1 MESQP
6 PANPPLPPTS
16 SSTGEW
22 PAVPPAPA
30 PVKPAATLTGAEPP
44 IINADVNLIP
54 PAAATPVADDT
65 PVTAIPAPRP
75 FVRPLPPAAM
85 GADDSQLSVL
95 QRMVRRQQALSR
107 SVERDVVWQPRFA
120 YASAFVILLA
130 LIVVSMP
137 LWIVLYRLMGTSG
150 TGTADVIALCMML
163 LGGFLTG
170 AAAWVIIIEMRGRVR
185 MVDTLARTGERE
197 AMAVTPAAPELPVLD
212 APLDQLT
219 VRPLGARGGGTALGG
234 PAATWEPGTP
244 PPPIASRV
252 EAQQVSA
259 AATLEASSKLLAS
272 FSSVLK
278 SFGQLPA
285 QVAMLTVALGL
296 FVGATILSLH

>member
-1 MESQP
+1 
-6 PANPPLPPTS
+6 
-16 SSTGEW
+16 
-22 PAVPPAPA
+22 
-30 PVKPAATLTGAEPP
+30 VKPAATLTGAEPP
-44 IINADVNLIP
+44 IINTDVNLIP
-54 PAAATPVADDT
+54 PSAGTTATDDS

-75 FVRPLPPAAM
+75 FVRPLPPVVA

-95 QRMVRRQQALSR
+95 QRMVRRQQDLSR
-107 SVERDVVWQPRFA
+107 RVGQEVVWRPHFA
-120 YASAFVILLA
+120 YATALVILLA
-130 LIVVSMP
+130 LVVISMP
-137 LWIVLYRLMGTSG
+137 LWIVLYRVMGTPDTKVG
-150 TGTADVIALCMML
+150 DVIALCMML
-163 LGGFLTG
+163 LGGFLTA

-185 MVDTLARTGERE
+185 MVDTLARSGERE
-197 AMAVTPAAPELPVLD
+197 AMGVAPAAPELPMLD

-219 VRPLGARGGGTALGG
+219 VRPIGARGTGTA
-234 PAATWEPGTP
+234 AWEPGNP
-244 PPPIASRV
+244 PPPLTSRV
-252 EAQQVSA
+252 EAHQVSA

>member
-1 MESQP
+1 MESLP
-6 PANPPLPPTS
+6 PPNPPLPPTP

-30 PVKPAATLTGAEPP
+30 PVKPTATLTGAEPP
-44 IINADVNLIP
+44 IINTDVNLIP
-54 PAAATPVADDT
+54 PSAGTTAADDT

-75 FVRPLPPAAM
+75 FVRPLPPVAS
-85 GADDSQLSVL
+85 GAEDSQLSVL
-95 QRMVRRQQALSR
+95 QRMVRRQHDLSR
-107 SVERDVVWQPRFA
+107 RAGQEVVWRPHFA
-120 YASAFVILLA
+120 YSTALVILLA
-130 LIVVSMP
+130 LIVISMP
-137 LWIVLYRLMGTSG
+137 LWIVLYRVMGTPDTKVG
-150 TGTADVIALCMML
+150 DVIALCMML
-163 LGGFLTG
+163 LGGFLTA

-185 MVDTLARTGERE
+185 MVDTLARSGERE
-197 AMAVTPAAPELPVLD
+197 AMGVAPAAPELPMLD

-219 VRPLGARGGGTALGG
+219 VRPIGARGTGTA
-234 PAATWEPGTP
+234 AWEPGNP
-244 PPPIASRV
+244 PPPLTSRV
-252 EAQQVSA
+252 EAHQVSA